1 MAELQQERCTEAAPI
16 TYCSVH
22 MFRPL
27 IIKEIRSELKRY
39 GTLFT
44 RFSSRD
50 VRIEVTNS
58 LDADSFL
65 LALSRF
71 MARRGTICLIWLDN
85 GTSFVGA
92 RNELQQALKEMKHDK
107 TKSILQENGAH
118 WILWHNNPP
127 GAAHMGGV
135 WEHQV

>member
-1 MAELQQERCTEAAPI
+1 MVLSSHVFFSLA
-16 TYCSVH
+16 VH
-22 MFRPL
+22 
-27 IIKEIRSELKRY
+27 
-39 GTLFT
+39 
-44 RFSSRD
+44 
-50 VRIEVTNS
+50 IEVTNS

-71 MARRGTICLIWLDN
+71 MARRGTICLIWLDKE
-85 GTSFVGA
+85 TSFVGA
-92 RNELQQALKEMKHDK
+92 RNELQQAMKEMKHDK